1 MACEMLESSTIGYLG
16 TARIASLML
25 HDIGETMEHMP
36 VGHLEERCYE
46 ETMRYYQR
54 EACDGRYGY
63 QLFRRALVS
72 RDQWAWE
79 ALERIYRSQLTRWA
93 RSHRLYAQAGE
104 EAEAL
109 ANRALENLWRRV
121 GPASFDAFPN
131 LNSILGYL
139 QRCVYNLVIDQAR
152 MRAREQQRAHALAE
166 ALAGYVPTT
175 PQSRALDRVRADE
188 IWAVVRAHCRN
199 EREERV
205 AYSYLVLGLKPSD
218 ILALNP
224 DLFETTTAI
233 NAMLATLLKRLR
245 RSPAMRRECEEMV
258 VH

>member
-1 MACEMLESSTIGYLG
+1 MAREAVETMT
-16 TARIASLML
+16 IASLGSVRISALML
-25 HDIGETMEHMP
+25 YDAAELMERMP

-46 ETMRYYQR
+46 ETLRYYQR
-54 EACDGRYGY
+54 ELCDGRYGY
-63 QLFRRALVS
+63 QLFRRALVC

-79 ALERIYRSQLTRWA
+79 ALERIYRSQLVRWA
-93 RSHRLYAQAGE
+93 RSHRLYAQSGE

-139 QRCVYNLVIDQAR
+139 QRCVHNLVIDQAR
-152 MRAREQQRAHALAE
+152 MRAREQQRAQALGE
-166 ALAGYVPTT
+166 AMAGQVAPTA
-175 PQSRALDRVRADE
+175 QGRALDQVRAGE
-188 IWAVVRAHCRN
+188 IWSVVQAHCRN
-199 EREERV
+199 TREERV

-218 ILALNP
+218 ILALYP
-224 DLFETTTAI
+224 DLFLNTTAI
-233 NAMLATLLKRLR
+233 NAVLATLLKRLR
-245 RSPAMRRECEEMV
+245 RSPAMRREYEQEI